1 MEGSGSPLWSTAR
14 GADGLQVSTRVG
26 LGQLGDGTS
35 WGQGTPG
42 LASGGDQKQRHEGR
56 RAAYVQDAVYL
67 RPPGRELGLQCA
79 KCHWW
84 RS

>member
-1 MEGSGSPLWSTAR
+1 MVNSPRCRWAAGEHQSWAWSAW
-14 GADGLQVSTRVG
+14 
-26 LGQLGDGTS
+26 DGTS

-67 RPPGRELGLQCA
+67 GPPGRELGLQCA